1 MGRLADKNILITGG
15 NSGIGLA
22 AAQEFDREGGRAKGA
37 IMSQPISADFPFTLK
52 SVEVHGARMTYVD
65 EGRGDPIVFLHGNPT
80 SSYLW
85 RNIIPYLTGL
95 GRCIAPDLIGM
106 GRSDKPELA
115 YRFVEHARYVDSFLR
130 ALHLDRITFVLHD
143 LGSTLGFDWAFSH
156 EGKERGLAF
165 IEAILCPLPSLAG
178 FRPHGR
184 ETFHALRSAG
194 VWARLRL

>member
-22 AAQEFDREGGRAKGA
+22 AAQEFDRQRGRAKGA

-115 YRFVEHARYVDSFLR
+115 YRFVDHARYVDSFLR
-130 ALHLDRITFVLHD
+130 A
-143 LGSTLGFDWAFSH
+143 
-156 EGKERGLAF
+156 
-165 IEAILCPLPSLAG
+165 
-178 FRPHGR
+178 
-184 ETFHALRSAG
+184 
-194 VWARLRL
+194 

>member
-1 MGRLADKNILITGG
+1 
-15 NSGIGLA
+15 
-22 AAQEFDREGGRAKGA
+22 
-37 IMSQPISADFPFTLK
+37 MSQPISADFPFTLK

-115 YRFVEHARYVDSFLR
+115 YRFVDHARYVDSFLR
-130 ALHLDRITFVLHD
+130 SLDLDRITFVLHD
-143 LGSTLGFDWAFSH
+143 WGSA
-156 EGKERGLAF
+156 LA
-165 IEAILCPLPSLAG
+165 ST
-178 FRPHGR
+178 GR
-184 ETFHALRSAG
+184 
-194 VWARLRL
+194 

>member
-1 MGRLADKNILITGG
+1 MAADYRSNADVDSRRDFVATLR
-15 NSGIGLA
+15 NLCRWA
-22 AAQEFDREGGRAKGA
+22 RRGRAKGA

-115 YRFVEHARYVDSFLR
+115 
-130 ALHLDRITFVLHD
+130 
-143 LGSTLGFDWAFSH
+143 
-156 EGKERGLAF
+156 
-165 IEAILCPLPSLAG
+165 
-178 FRPHGR
+178 
-184 ETFHALRSAG
+184 
-194 VWARLRL
+194 